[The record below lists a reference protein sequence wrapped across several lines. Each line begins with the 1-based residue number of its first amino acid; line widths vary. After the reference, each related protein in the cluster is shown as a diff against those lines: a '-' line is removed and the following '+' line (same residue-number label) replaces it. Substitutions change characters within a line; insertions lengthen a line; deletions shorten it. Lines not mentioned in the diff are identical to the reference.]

1 VSSDRR
7 NYNRQPTKR
16 QTDNTMQS
24 MKQHRHGQPAGAPAF
39 SPRVV
44 KPAYTATFTAT
55 WTTSTHLGKNVFW
68 TIHQRPRE
76 AHS

>member
-1 VSSDRR
+1 MPSDR
-7 NYNRQPTKR
+7 PEDTR
-16 QTDNTMQS
+16 QTRKPQTDKTMET
-24 MKQHRHGQPAGAPAF
+24 MNQHRHGHPAGAPAF

-68 TIHQRPRE
+68 TIHQRPRG
-76 AHS
+76 ADS